1 MKKTKLKIF
10 FTNISRVIT
19 SILFINIKLP
29 KFINAYEYV
38 VSEPLGPISCYAT
51 GPEPTAVEK
60 TLNVFILLAPFALL
74 GLLIAF
80 VIYKIKNKNKKDK

>member
-19 SILFINIKLP
+19 SILFINVKLP
-29 KFINAYEYV
+29 KFIEATNSSSA
-38 VSEPLGPISCYAT
+38 IFNCYSGAPST
-51 GPEPTAVEK
+51 PPEPIYSVDK
-60 TLNVFILLAPFALL
+60 VFILLVPFVLL

-80 VIYKIKNKNKKDK
+80 VIYKIKNKNKKGDK